1 MPVIRPTMG
10 MKSAMTIVPTIT
22 ASMTIMIGSRMLV
35 RPVTTLST
43 SAS

>member
-1 MPVIRPTMG
+1 MPVIRPTIG
-10 MKSAMTIVPTIT
+10 MKSAITIVPTIT

-43 SAS
+43 SPS